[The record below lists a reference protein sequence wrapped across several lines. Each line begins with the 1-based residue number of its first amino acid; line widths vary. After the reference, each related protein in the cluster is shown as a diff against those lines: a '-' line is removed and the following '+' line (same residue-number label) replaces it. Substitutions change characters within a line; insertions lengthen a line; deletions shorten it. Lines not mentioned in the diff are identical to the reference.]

1 MFSCLFA
8 VHLLIYFSL
17 SFLLCYFE
25 SALLQL
31 CCKFVVN
38 GNILSLLFCST
49 NIFEYN
55 GVCFTGDVFKTFKEG
70 ELVECNL
77 IDLWTSYLNDQIEHA
92 KPVRRFSVPTYT
104 TVSNFSLTPISN
116 ENCFF

>member
-1 MFSCLFA
+1 MFSCLFS

-25 SALLQL
+25 SALLL
-31 CCKFVVN
+31 ICCFLI
-38 GNILSLLFCST
+38 ILSLLFYST
-49 NIFEYN
+49 NVFDYN
-55 GVCFTGDVFKTFKEG
+55 GLCFNGDVFKTFKEG

-92 KPVRRFSVPTYT
+92 KQVRRFCVPTYT